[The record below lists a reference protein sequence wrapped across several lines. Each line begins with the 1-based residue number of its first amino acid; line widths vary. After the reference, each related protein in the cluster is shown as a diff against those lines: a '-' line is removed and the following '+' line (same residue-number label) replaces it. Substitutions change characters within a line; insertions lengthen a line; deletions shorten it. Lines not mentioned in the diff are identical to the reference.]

1 MNIVQR
7 DQKVKLSDLLP
18 DFEVLKVGLG
28 WKVDAS
34 GEEFDLDAS
43 AFMLTHD
50 NQVRNKKDF
59 VFYNNLSDI
68 SGVLQHSGDNV
79 TGGEGDCEQ
88 ITVNMKAV
96 PPEIGHITFVVTIHK
111 ALERQQTF
119 GRVNDAYIRV
129 VDAKTGKEILR
140 YNLEKEFYSA
150 TSVVIA
156 DIAKYNNEW
165 YFDAVGVPFSG
176 GLEAIANDFDL
187 DLTKK

>member
-1 MNIVQR
+1 MSIVQR

-18 DFEVLKVGLG
+18 NYDVLKIGLG
-28 WKVDAS
+28 WKVDS
-34 GEEFDLDAS
+34 GENFDLDAS
-43 AFMLTHD
+43 AFMLTHT
-50 NQVRNKKDF
+50 NEVRNKKDF

-68 SGVLQHSGDNV
+68 SGVLQHSGDNL

-88 ITVNMKAV
+88 ITVNMKSV
-96 PPEIGHITFVVTIHK
+96 PPEIGHITFVVTIFE

-119 GRVNDAYIRV
+119 GRVDEAYIRV
-129 VDAKTGKEILR
+129 VDAKTDKEILR

-156 DIAKYNNEW
+156 DIVKFNNEW

-176 GLEAIANDFDL
+176 GLQAIANDFDL